1 MNFFSFILIFIVV
14 FVLQPDKRVHCETY
28 HAMYENYIERVV
40 SHIYL
45 KIISYR
51 KQDSNNDMDIDKAF
65 QPNSKMLNFR
75 QKYCYIIDIINFKYL
90 QILRKFLSV
99 IRLVLNKCQQ
109 FYQKNVLNI
118 FIPYVR
124 TLEAVVKNSKT
135 MIENLHNAMM
145 FLSYIDTRFLFS
157 EGFIPHPIIDAINFI
172 HPFVLEISLET
183 NSFDLNK
190 SPYEISE
197 MKLENLTVFQTDA
210 SEKVEFFFQNCN
222 SMDIFLT
229 KDLKN
234 IKIAELPNDLLSARK
249 EIMNKFFDEI
259 IEVWYINI
267 GFEEFLNPKTAEFTP
282 PIDPDTNQNDG
293 IEALNIIRKESG
305 WEKMNH
311 ISIIYFGKKF
321 SVDQIINDEVSMIN
335 FRIKREH
342 VSQLLRCRFTEIMK
356 NYRTLLSAMLYV
368 CDKYAYNYYH
378 NCLSKLFSSFVK
390 SKKMLEDLYEALVTL
405 NKSSIWSVNY
415 NSKSSL
421 HKVFEWVAEFLS
433 LLKKN
438 DFSLKNIDDNKI
450 EILQQLLIIFKN
462 NFISFNSQLSN
473 EISHYDKRCH
483 IDEKFKNVQY
493 YVNHFRNPGNI
504 SINLNLEFLIQ
515 IMLNACNFFD
525 SFCENTSKSCYEDL
539 GFEKISHCKNKK
551 LDSRLL

>member
-1 MNFFSFILIFIVV
+1 MKFYSFILIFIVV
-14 FVLQPDKRVHCETY
+14 LVLQPDKRVHCKSH
-28 HAMYENYIERVV
+28 HAMYEKYIERVV
-40 SHIYL
+40 SYIYSQ
-45 KIISYR
+45 IISYR
-51 KQDSNNDMDIDKAF
+51 KQDPNNTEKAF
-65 QPNSKMLNFR
+65 QPSTTLLK
-75 QKYCYIIDIINFKYL
+75 KYIYTIRILNFKYYE
-90 QILRKFLSV
+90 ILKKFLNL
-99 IRLVLNKCQQ
+99 INHLLRYCQQ
-109 FYQKNVLNI
+109 FHDEDKLSTH
-118 FIPYVR
+118 FIPCVQM
-124 TLEAVVKNSKT
+124 LEIVIKSSKT
-135 MIENLHNAMM
+135 FIEHVHNAMK
-145 FLSYIDTRFLFS
+145 FLSYIDISLLFPDSFVPFLT
-157 EGFIPHPIIDAINFI
+157 IDVIVFMYQYI
-172 HPFVLEISLET
+172 LEISSDT
-183 NSFDLNK
+183 SSFDLNK

-197 MKLENLTVFQTDA
+197 MKFENLTKFETNA
-210 SEKVEFFFQNCN
+210 SILINNFIQN
-222 SMDIFLT
+222 SKYIYVFLT
-229 KDLKN
+229 NDLKN
-234 IKIAELPNDLLSARK
+234 IKIAELPIDVMSARK
-249 EIMNKFFDEI
+249 EILDKFFDEI
-259 IEVWYINI
+259 IEVWYKNL
-267 GFEEFLNPKTAEFTP
+267 GFEEFLNPKSAEFTP